1 MFPYNVQF
9 IAIKKITII
18 IKLKET
24 DFINSTCLTPLLLR
38 VKIIQWSVDAIFPSK
53 LPQIGNNINSRDPFT
68 SYVIYLKTAKQQG
81 QACLITEQ
89 WFTELFQY

>member
-9 IAIKKITII
+9 ICNKKNNYHYQAKKRLIS
-18 IKLKET
+18 L
-24 DFINSTCLTPLLLR
+24 
-38 VKIIQWSVDAIFPSK
+38 IQLVWHHYCWSVDAIFLSK
-53 LPQIGNNINSRDPFT
+53 LPQIGNNINSREPFT
-68 SYVIYLKTAKQQG
+68 SYIIYFKTAKQQG